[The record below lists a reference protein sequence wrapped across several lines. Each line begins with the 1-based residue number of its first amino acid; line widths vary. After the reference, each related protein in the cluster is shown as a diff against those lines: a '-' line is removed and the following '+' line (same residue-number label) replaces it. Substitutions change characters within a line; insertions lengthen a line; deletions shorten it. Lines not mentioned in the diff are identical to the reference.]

1 MVSVEFT
8 AAEPLGLTFR
18 EDVENNHGGLIEVV
32 RIKHG
37 SAAAALGVRIGW
49 LVAAVNE
56 QPMRGLEFDD
66 VMEVLRS
73 KARPMRVQFE
83 ARSMGGGWLYDV
95 PITTPTGREL
105 TVSIC
110 AGREEVRTIGE
121 LKAVLAAEHCPGL
134 RVPAQ
139 ALRIIESKGSGGE
152 TKRMELAEGMLIK
165 DVVARLGQGALLS
178 LSVDA
183 PHRAPPALA
192 KHSLHLPAEAASASR
207 WPKPD
212 ATLCAG
218 WVDAEAGPASIC
230 DVLCGGAAAAV
241 VVAEEKAE
249 LSPQIELDF
258 GSFEEPS
265 SLSLEAKAETPSG
278 DMKATEG
285 GASSSLKCVDGA
297 SPALSPLLAILA
309 RELAL

>member
-1 MVSVEFT
+1 MVAVEFT

-18 EDVENNHGGLIEVV
+18 EDVENNHGGLIEVI

-95 PITTPTGREL
+95 PVTCPTGREL

-121 LKAVLAAEHCPGL
+121 LKAVLAAEHCPGS

-139 ALRIIESKGSGGE
+139 ALRITESKGSGGE
-152 TKRMELAEGMLIK
+152 TKRMELAEGMRIK

-192 KHSLHLPAEAASASR
+192 QHSLHLAAEAASAFR
-207 WPKPD
+207 RPKPD
-212 ATLCAG
+212 
-218 WVDAEAGPASIC
+218 V
-230 DVLCGGAAAAV
+230 
-241 VVAEEKAE
+241 
-249 LSPQIELDF
+249 
-258 GSFEEPS
+258 
-265 SLSLEAKAETPSG
+265 
-278 DMKATEG
+278 
-285 GASSSLKCVDGA
+285 
-297 SPALSPLLAILA
+297 
-309 RELAL
+309 